1 VSLVLFHP
9 RCKEITKSYPM
20 QEIGQYTI
28 GESIDYLT
36 VTILSRVDVHA
47 EESFAKWN
55 VDNLDEGVSEG
66 INVCV

>member
-1 VSLVLFHP
+1 
-9 RCKEITKSYPM
+9 M